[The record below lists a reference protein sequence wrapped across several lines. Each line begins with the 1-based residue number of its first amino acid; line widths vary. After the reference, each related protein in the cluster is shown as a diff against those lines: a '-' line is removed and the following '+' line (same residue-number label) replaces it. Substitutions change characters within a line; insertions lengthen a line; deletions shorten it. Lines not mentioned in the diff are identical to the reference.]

1 MISLFDDK
9 ENMHPGNQIPNFD
22 NKYYNTEYPDQ
33 KRSLLGYFFNYIKKP
48 YYIEKFDEKSLR
60 LKFWDMFRILSA
72 TLIIAIIIGIIISI
86 VLLAVGY
93 DTGDHALSDP
103 KYQNPFTL
111 FFLGVI
117 LAPLLEEAA
126 FRMGLKFSPFRLS
139 FSLAL
144 LSYFF
149 YPSILSFIGINLTK
163 ELTTFIPLIL
173 LIVIGL
179 FFGFIFRI
187 LNENQSI
194 ERFYKKYF
202 FIIFYSLVVIFA
214 IVHIM
219 NYSNFNQIWFLTPLI
234 VAPQFLGGIT
244 MGFIR
249 INFGLQWS
257 IIQHMLWNGF
267 LFSPSIFLSY
277 VSSRDFNNLSTMDI
291 TLVSLLSIT
300 IIGIFLAVLI
310 SGILILVE
318 YVQKEK

>member
-1 MISLFDDK
+1 
-9 ENMHPGNQIPNFD
+9 
-22 NKYYNTEYPDQ
+22 
-33 KRSLLGYFFNYIKKP
+33 
-48 YYIEKFDEKSLR
+48 
-60 LKFWDMFRILSA
+60 
-72 TLIIAIIIGIIISI
+72 
-86 VLLAVGY
+86 
-93 DTGDHALSDP
+93 
-103 KYQNPFTL
+103 L

>member
-1 MISLFDDK
+1 MY
-9 ENMHPGNQIPNFD
+9 PGNQIPHFND
-22 NKYYNTEYPDQ
+22 NYHKTEYPDQ
-33 KRSLLGYFFNYIKKP
+33 KRSLIGYFFNYLKKP
-48 YYIEKFDEKSLR
+48 YYIEKFDEKNLR

-72 TLIIAIIIGIIISI
+72 TLIIAVIVGIIISFA
-86 VLLAVGY
+86 LLAVGY
-93 DTGDHALSDP
+93 DSGDHALSDP

-126 FRMGLKFSPFRLS
+126 FRMGLRFSPFRLS

-149 YPSILSFIGINLTK
+149 YPSIFSFLGINLTK
-163 ELTTFIPLIL
+163 EITTFMPIL
-173 LIVIGL
+173 LLLVIGL

-187 LNENQSI
+187 LNENKSI

-202 FIIFYSLVVIFA
+202 FIIFYSSAVVFA
-214 IVHIM
+214 GVHIM
-219 NYSNFNQIWFLTPLI
+219 NYSNFNQIWFLAPLI
-234 VAPQFLGGIT
+234 VAPQFLGGLT

-257 IIQHMLWNGF
+257 IMQHMLWNGF
-267 LFSPSIFLSY
+267 LFSPSIFLGY
-277 VSSRDFNNLSTMDI
+277 VSSLDFNNLSTMDI
-291 TLVSLLSIT
+291 TLVSLSSIT
-300 IIGIFLAVLI
+300 MIGIFLAVLI